1 MKLFNSIRVVRLLC
15 RIAILEILRTF
26 RLHKSRL
33 VSIAFH
39 RNILIGAWRFG
50 CQTSQQGLCPL
61 PTRCGHNPQAS
72 FAPPLSTRS
81 FGSATAR
88 VVGARD
94 VSNKRLRY
102 CRERAPCLRVG
113 VRVQVVSGSWAHT
126 RLRTQIPNSDFDQWA
141 ALPTLVRYCSWCH

>member
-1 MKLFNSIRVVRLLC
+1 MKLFNSIRIVRLLC

-39 RNILIGAWRFG
+39 RNILIVAWRFG

-72 FAPPLSTRS
+72 FAPPLSTIFWIRHCT
-81 FGSATAR
+81 GR
-88 VVGARD
+88 R
-94 VSNKRLRY
+94 
-102 CRERAPCLRVG
+102 RERCQQQEAQILLRKRAMPPGRSSRPSCVWIM
-113 VRVQVVSGSWAHT
+113 GSYQT
-126 RLRTQIPNSDFDQWA
+126 PNSDSELR
-141 ALPTLVRYCSWCH
+141 LPTLVRYCSWCH